1 MAKQA
6 VKIVLAVLFILLLE
20 RCAQV
25 GTLSGGKRD
34 TTAPKLIEAIPANK
48 TVNFNS
54 QQIIL
59 KFDEHVKL
67 SDLPNQLIIS
77 PKLGF
82 DPDIETDGKK
92 VIISFN
98 KQTLLPN
105 TTYRFYFGK
114 AIIDMTEANPLSN
127 FEYVFST
134 GNNID
139 SLRIKGVVLNAFNNK
154 PEKDIIIGLYNKV
167 EDVDSLPYKK
177 TPNYITRS
185 SESGEFEFSNLP
197 YAVYKVYG
205 LADKNKNYIYD
216 GDIEKIAFSDSTL
229 TLRSDTSVKLSLF
242 KEEAPKAFIKKISSP
257 YYGFSQ
263 VIFNKKS
270 VLSLKPFNNEDAKN
284 IYETNVGKEK
294 DTLSFY
300 YKNLKDTL
308 VLLIKNVS
316 FKKTDTVKVQLPKV
330 NSGNKPG
337 NKKMVSFSNNAATGK
352 LAINTPLQLTFLNWM
367 DTARTDI
374 SKLKFISKKDSLI
387 SDQAIKYKWI
397 NINTLEIGSKLKQG
411 LDYSLKTDT
420 NAFFDVNG
428 NKNDSSMITFQT
440 RSESELGKMT
450 LKLLFNKKQGYLVQV
465 TNDQEQI
472 IREQF
477 ISFSLSASNAV
488 TIDFTNVTPG
498 TYKIK
503 IVFDT
508 NENKKWDTG
517 DLNLKIQPEH
527 VFIHQKP
534 IKVLAD
540 WEIEEEILI
549 KE

>member
-1 MAKQA
+1 MAKQSA
-6 VKIVLAVLFILLLE
+6 KILLALLFILLLE
-20 RCAQV
+20 RCAQI
-25 GTLSGGKRD
+25 GTLSGGVRD
-34 TTAPKLIEAIPANK
+34 TTPPKLLEAIPANK

-54 QQIIL
+54 SQVIL
-59 KFDEHVKL
+59 KFDEHIKL
-67 SDLPNQLIIS
+67 ADLSNQLIIS

-82 DPDIETDGKK
+82 NPDISTDGKK
-92 VIISFN
+92 LIINFN

-114 AIIDMTEANPLSN
+114 AIIDMTEANALQN

-139 SLRIKGVVLNAFNNK
+139 SLKVKGIVLNAYNNK
-154 PEKDIIIGLYNKV
+154 PEKDILIGLYNKT

-177 TPNYITRS
+177 TPNYITRTG
-185 SESGEFEFSNLP
+185 ESGEFTFGNLP
-197 YAVYKVYG
+197 NAIYKVYA
-205 LADKNKNYIYD
+205 LADKNKNYMYD
-216 GDIEKIAFSDSTL
+216 GDIERIAFGDSAL
-229 TLRSDTSVKLSLF
+229 ELSSDTSIKLKLF
-242 KEEAPKAFIKKISSP
+242 KEEAPKAFIKKINSP

-263 VIFNKKS
+263 VILNKKS
-270 VLSLKPFNNEDAKN
+270 ILSLETFNKEDAKN
-284 IYETNVGKEK
+284 IFETNAGKEK

-300 YKNLKDTL
+300 YRNLKDTL
-308 VLLIKNVS
+308 GLLVKNVS
-316 FKKTDTVKVQLPKV
+316 FKKTDTVKVQLPKLSLV
-330 NSGNKPG
+330 KRKFN
-337 NKKMVSFSNNAATGK
+337 FSTNAATGN
-352 LAINTPLQLTFLNWM
+352 LPINTALRLNFLSWM
-367 DTARTDI
+367 DTSKTDL
-374 SKLKFISKKDSLI
+374 SKLKLTSKKDSLI
-387 SDQAIKYKWI
+387 SEQPLKYKWI
-397 NINTLEIGSKLKQG
+397 NIYTLEIGNKLKQG
-411 LDYSLKTDT
+411 MNYSLKTDT

-428 NKNDSSMITFQT
+428 NKNDSSLINFQT
-440 RSESELGKMT
+440 QSETELGKLT

-465 TNDQEQI
+465 VNDQEQI

-477 ISFSLSASNAV
+477 VTFSLSGTNAV
-488 TIDFTNVTPG
+488 SIDFTNVTPG

-503 IVFDT
+503 IVFDA

-527 VFIHQKP
+527 VFIHPKP

>member
-1 MAKQA
+1 MAKQSA
-6 VKIVLAVLFILLLE
+6 KILLALLFILLLE
-20 RCAQV
+20 RCAQI
-25 GTLSGGKRD
+25 GTLSGGVRD
-34 TTAPKLIEAIPANK
+34 TIPPKLVEAIPANK

-54 QQIIL
+54 AQVIL
-59 KFDEHVKL
+59 KFDEHIKL
-67 SDLPNQLIIS
+67 ADLSNQLIIS

-82 DPDIETDGKK
+82 DPDISTDGKK
-92 VIISFN
+92 LIINFN

-114 AIIDMTEANPLSN
+114 AIIDMTEANALQN

-139 SLRIKGVVLNAFNNK
+139 SLKVKGTVLNAFNNK
-154 PEKDIIIGLYNKV
+154 PEKDIIIGLYNKE

-177 TPNYITRS
+177 TPNYITRTG
-185 SESGEFEFSNLP
+185 ESGEFTFGNLP
-197 YAVYKVYG
+197 HAIYKVYA
-205 LADKNKNYIYD
+205 LADKNKNYMYD
-216 GDIEKIAFSDSTL
+216 GDIERIAFTDSAL
-229 TLRSDTSVKLSLF
+229 ELSSDTSIKLKLF
-242 KEEAPKAFIKKISSP
+242 KEEAPKAFIKKINSP

-263 VIFNKKS
+263 VILNKKS
-270 VLSLKPFNNEDAKN
+270 ILSLETFNKEDVKN
-284 IYETNVGKEK
+284 IFETNVGKEK

-308 VLLIKNVS
+308 ALLVKNVS
-316 FKKTDTVKVQLPKV
+316 FKRTDTVKVQLPKLSLV
-330 NSGNKPG
+330 KRKFN
-337 NKKMVSFSNNAATGK
+337 FSTNAATGN
-352 LAINTPLQLTFLNWM
+352 LPINTALRLNFLSWM
-367 DTARTDI
+367 DTSKTDL
-374 SKLKFISKKDSLI
+374 SKLKLTSKKDSLI

-397 NINTLEIGSKLKQG
+397 NINTLEIGNKLKQG
-411 LDYSLKTDT
+411 VTYSLKTDT

-428 NKNDSSMITFQT
+428 NKNDSSLINFQT
-440 RSESELGKMT
+440 QSENELGKLS

-465 TNDQEQI
+465 VNDQEQV

-477 ISFSLSASNAV
+477 VTFSLSGTNAV
-488 TIDFTNVTPG
+488 NIDFTNVTPG

-517 DLNLKIQPEH
+517 DLNLKIQPEPI
-527 VFIHQKP
+527 FIHQKA

>member
-6 VKIVLAVLFILLLE
+6 VKIVLALLFILLLE
-20 RCAQV
+20 RCAQI
-25 GTLSGGKRD
+25 GTLSGGVRD
-34 TTAPKLIEAIPANK
+34 TTPPKLVEAIPANK

-54 QQIIL
+54 DQIVL
-59 KFDEHVKL
+59 KFDEHIKL
-67 SDLPNQLIIS
+67 ADLPNQLIIS

-82 DPDIETDGKK
+82 DPDISTDGKK
-92 VIISFN
+92 LIINFN

-114 AIIDMTEANPLSN
+114 AIIDMTEANPLEN

-134 GNNID
+134 GNTID
-139 SLRIKGVVLNAFNNK
+139 SLRVRGVVLNAFNNK
-154 PEKDIIIGLYNKV
+154 PEKDIIIGLYNKE

-177 TPNYITRS
+177 TPNYITRT
-185 SESGEFEFSNLP
+185 SESGEFKFGNLP
-197 YAVYKVYG
+197 HAIYKVYA
-205 LADKNKNYIYD
+205 LADKNKNYMYD
-216 GDIEKIAFSDSTL
+216 GDIERIAFNDSAL
-229 TLRSDTSVKLSLF
+229 ELSSDTSTKLMLF
-242 KEEAPKAFIKKISSP
+242 KEEAPKVFIKKINSP

-263 VIFNKKS
+263 VILNKKS
-270 VLSLKPFNNEDAKN
+270 ILSLETFNKEDAKN
-284 IYETNVGKEK
+284 IFETNVRKEK

-308 VLLIKNVS
+308 ALLVKNVS
-316 FKKTDTVKVQLPKV
+316 FKKTDTVKVQLPKLSSV
-330 NSGNKPG
+330 KRKFN
-337 NKKMVSFSNNAATGK
+337 FSSNAATGS
-352 LAINTPLQLTFLNWM
+352 LPINTALRLNFLNWM
-367 DTARTDI
+367 DTSKTDL
-374 SKLKFISKKDSLI
+374 SKLKLTSKKDSLI
-387 SDQAIKYKWI
+387 SDQVIKYKWI
-397 NINTLEIGSKLKQG
+397 NINTLEIGNKLKQG

-428 NKNDSSMITFQT
+428 NKNDSSMINFKTQ
-440 RSESELGKMT
+440 SENELGKLT

-465 TNDQEQI
+465 INDQEQI

-477 ISFSLSASNAV
+477 VTFSLSGTNAV
-488 TIDFTNVTPG
+488 SIDFTNVTPG

-503 IVFDT
+503 IVFDA

-527 VFIHQKP
+527 VFINPKP

-540 WEIEEEILI
+540 WEIEEEILL

>member
-1 MAKQA
+1 MAKQSA
-6 VKIVLAVLFILLLE
+6 KILLALLFILLLE
-20 RCAQV
+20 RCAQI
-25 GTLSGGKRD
+25 GTLSGGVRD
-34 TTAPKLIEAIPANK
+34 TIPPKLVEAIPANK

-54 QQIIL
+54 AQVIL
-59 KFDEHVKL
+59 KFDEHIKL
-67 SDLPNQLIIS
+67 ADLSNQLIIS

-82 DPDIETDGKK
+82 DPDISTDGKK
-92 VIISFN
+92 LIINFN

-114 AIIDMTEANPLSN
+114 AIIDMTEANALQN

-134 GNNID
+134 GNTID
-139 SLRIKGVVLNAFNNK
+139 SLKVKGTVLNAFNNK
-154 PEKDIIIGLYNKV
+154 PEKDIIIGLYNKT

-177 TPNYITRS
+177 TPNYITRTG
-185 SESGEFEFSNLP
+185 ESGEFTFGNLP
-197 YAVYKVYG
+197 HAIYKVYA
-205 LADKNKNYIYD
+205 LADKNKNYMYD
-216 GDIEKIAFSDSTL
+216 GDIERIAFNDSSL
-229 TLRSDTSVKLSLF
+229 ELSSDTSIKLKLF
-242 KEEAPKAFIKKISSP
+242 KEEAPKVFIKKINSP

-263 VIFNKKS
+263 VILNKKS
-270 VLSLKPFNNEDAKN
+270 ILSLETLNKEDAKN
-284 IYETNVGKEK
+284 IFETNVGKEK

-308 VLLIKNVS
+308 ALLVKNVS
-316 FKKTDTVKVQLPKV
+316 FKRTDTLKVQLPKLSLV
-330 NSGNKPG
+330 KRKFN
-337 NKKMVSFSNNAATGK
+337 FSTNAATGN
-352 LAINTPLQLTFLNWM
+352 LPINTALRLNFLSWM
-367 DTARTDI
+367 DTSKTDL
-374 SKLKFISKKDSLI
+374 SKLKLTSKKDSLI

-397 NINTLEIGSKLKQG
+397 NINTLEIGNKLKQG
-411 LDYSLKTDT
+411 VTYSLKTDT

-428 NKNDSSMITFQT
+428 NKNDSSLINFQT
-440 RSESELGKMT
+440 QSENELGKLS

-465 TNDQEQI
+465 VNDQEQV

-477 ISFSLSASNAV
+477 VTFSLSGTNAV
-488 TIDFTNVTPG
+488 SIDFTNVTPG

-517 DLNLKIQPEH
+517 DLNLKIQPEPI
-527 VFIHQKP
+527 FIHQKA

>member
-1 MAKQA
+1 MAKQSA
-6 VKIVLAVLFILLLE
+6 KILLALLFILLLE
-20 RCAQV
+20 RCAQI
-25 GTLSGGKRD
+25 GTLSGGVRD
-34 TTAPKLIEAIPANK
+34 TTPPKLVEAIPANK

-54 QQIIL
+54 SQVIL
-59 KFDEHVKL
+59 KFDEHIKL
-67 SDLPNQLIIS
+67 ADLSNQLIIS

-82 DPDIETDGKK
+82 DPDISIDGKK
-92 VIISFN
+92 LIINFN

-114 AIIDMTEANPLSN
+114 AIIDMTEANALQN

-139 SLRIKGVVLNAFNNK
+139 SLKVKGIVHNAYNNK
-154 PEKDIIIGLYNKV
+154 PEKDIIIGLYNKT

-177 TPNYITRS
+177 TPNYITRTG
-185 SESGEFEFSNLP
+185 ESGEFTFGNLP
-197 YAVYKVYG
+197 HAIYKVYA
-205 LADKNKNYIYD
+205 LADKNKNYMYD
-216 GDIEKIAFSDSTL
+216 GDIERIAFGDSAL
-229 TLRSDTSVKLSLF
+229 ELSSDTSIKLKLF
-242 KEEAPKAFIKKISSP
+242 KEEAPKAFIKKINSP

-263 VIFNKKS
+263 VILNKKS
-270 VLSLKPFNNEDAKN
+270 ILSLETFNKEDAKN
-284 IYETNVGKEK
+284 IFETNAGKEK

-300 YKNLKDTL
+300 YRNLKDTL
-308 VLLIKNVS
+308 GLLVKNVS
-316 FKKTDTVKVQLPKV
+316 FKKTDTVKVQLPKLSLV
-330 NSGNKPG
+330 KRKFN
-337 NKKMVSFSNNAATGK
+337 FSTNVATGN
-352 LAINTPLQLTFLNWM
+352 LPINTALRLNFLSWM
-367 DTARTDI
+367 DTSKTNL
-374 SKLKFISKKDSLI
+374 SKLKLTSKKDSLI
-387 SDQAIKYKWI
+387 SEQPLKYKWI
-397 NINTLEIGSKLKQG
+397 NINTLEIGNKLKQG
-411 LDYSLKTDT
+411 MNYSLKADT

-428 NKNDSSMITFQT
+428 NKNDSSLINFQT
-440 RSESELGKMT
+440 QSENELGKLT

-465 TNDQEQI
+465 VNDQEQI

-477 ISFSLSASNAV
+477 VTFSLSGTNAV
-488 TIDFTNVTPG
+488 SIDFTNVTPG

-503 IVFDT
+503 IVFDA

-527 VFIHQKP
+527 VFIHPKP

>member
-1 MAKQA
+1 MAKQV

-25 GTLSGGKRD
+25 GTLSGGTRD
-34 TTAPKLIEAIPANK
+34 NTPPKLVEAIPANK

-54 QQIIL
+54 QQIVL
-59 KFDEHVKL
+59 KFNEHIKL

-82 DPDIETDGKK
+82 DPEIEADGKK
-92 VIISFN
+92 LVISFN
-98 KQTLLPN
+98 KNTLLPN

-114 AIIDMTEANPLSN
+114 AIIDMTEGNPLTN

-139 SLRIKGVVLNAFNNK
+139 SLKVKGIVLNAFNNK
-154 PEKDIIIGLYNKV
+154 SEKDIIVGLYNKA
-167 EDVDSLPYKK
+167 EYIDSLPYKK
-177 TPNYITRS
+177 TPNYFTRT
-185 SESGEFEFSNLP
+185 SENGEFEFSNLP
-197 YAVYKVYG
+197 YAIYKVYA

-216 GDIEKIAFSDSTL
+216 GDIEKIAFSDSAL
-229 TLRSDTSVKLSLF
+229 VLSSDTSLKLGLF
-242 KEEAPKAFIKKISSP
+242 KEEPSKTFIKKIYSP

-263 VIFNKKS
+263 LIFNKKS
-270 VLSLKPFNNEDAKN
+270 VLSLKTLNKDDAKN
-284 IYETNVGKEK
+284 IFETNIGKEK

-300 YKNLKDTL
+300 YKDLRDTIALL
-308 VLLIKNVS
+308 VKNIS
-316 FKKTDTVKVQLPKV
+316 FKRTDTVKVQLPKINATKRKFIV
-330 NSGNKPG
+330 SSNAANGKLPINKP
-337 NKKMVSFSNNAATGK
+337 F
-352 LAINTPLQLTFLNWM
+352 QLTFLNWM
-367 DTARTDI
+367 DTSKTDM
-374 SKLKFISKKDSLI
+374 SKLKLSSKKDSLI
-387 SDQAIKYKWI
+387 SEQAIKYKWI
-397 NINTLEIGSKLKQG
+397 NIHTLEIANKLKQG
-411 LDYSLKTDT
+411 HDYTLKADT
-420 NAFFDVNG
+420 NAFFDVND
-428 NKNDSSMITFQT
+428 NKNDSLKINFTT
-440 RSESELGKMT
+440 ESESELGKLS

-477 ISFSLSASNAV
+477 VSFSLSASNAV

-503 IVFDT
+503 VVFDI

-517 DLNLKIQPEH
+517 DLDAKIQPEH

>member
-1 MAKQA
+1 MAKQSA
-6 VKIVLAVLFILLLE
+6 KILLALLFILLLE
-20 RCAQV
+20 RCAQI
-25 GTLSGGKRD
+25 GTLSGGVRD
-34 TTAPKLIEAIPANK
+34 TIPPKLVEAIPANK

-54 QQIIL
+54 AQVIL
-59 KFDEHVKL
+59 KFDEHIKL
-67 SDLPNQLIIS
+67 ADLPNQLIIS

-82 DPDIETDGKK
+82 DPDISTDGKK
-92 VIISFN
+92 LIINFN

-114 AIIDMTEANPLSN
+114 AIIDMTEANALQN

-139 SLRIKGVVLNAFNNK
+139 SLKVKGTVLNAFNNK
-154 PEKDIIIGLYNKV
+154 PEKDIIIGLYNKE

-177 TPNYITRS
+177 TPNYITRTG
-185 SESGEFEFSNLP
+185 ESGEFTFGNLP
-197 YAVYKVYG
+197 HAIYKVYA
-205 LADKNKNYIYD
+205 LADKNKNYMYD
-216 GDIEKIAFSDSTL
+216 GDIERIAFTDSAL
-229 TLRSDTSVKLSLF
+229 ELSSDTSIKLRLF
-242 KEEAPKAFIKKISSP
+242 KEEAPKAFIKKINSP

-263 VIFNKKS
+263 VILNKKS
-270 VLSLKPFNNEDAKN
+270 ILSLETFNKVDAKS
-284 IYETNVGKEK
+284 IFETNAGKEK

-308 VLLIKNVS
+308 ALLVKNVS
-316 FKKTDTVKVQLPKV
+316 FKKTDTVKVQLPKLSLV
-330 NSGNKPG
+330 KRKFN
-337 NKKMVSFSNNAATGK
+337 FSTNAATGN
-352 LAINTPLQLTFLNWM
+352 LPINTALRLNFLSWM
-367 DTARTDI
+367 DTSKTDL
-374 SKLKFISKKDSLI
+374 SKLKLTSKKDSLI
-387 SDQAIKYKWI
+387 SEQPLKYKWI
-397 NINTLEIGSKLKQG
+397 NINTLEIGNKLKQG
-411 LDYSLKTDT
+411 MNYSLKTDT

-428 NKNDSSMITFQT
+428 NKNDSSLINFQT
-440 RSESELGKMT
+440 QSENELGKLT

-465 TNDQEQI
+465 VNDQEQI

-477 ISFSLSASNAV
+477 VTFSLSGTNAV
-488 TIDFTNVTPG
+488 SIDFTNVTPG

-527 VFIHQKP
+527 VFIHPKA
-534 IKVLAD
+534 IKILAD

>member
-20 RCAQV
+20 RCAQI
-25 GTLSGGKRD
+25 GTLSGGTRD
-34 TTAPKLIEAIPANK
+34 TIPPKLIEAIPANK

-54 QQIIL
+54 DQIVL
-59 KFDEHVKL
+59 KFNEHIKL
-67 SDLPNQLIIS
+67 ADLPNQLIIS

-82 DPDIETDGKK
+82 DPDISTEGKK
-92 VIISFN
+92 LIISFN

-114 AIIDMTEANPLSN
+114 AIIDMTEANALEN

-139 SLRIKGVVLNAFNNK
+139 SLTVKGIVLNAFNNK
-154 PEKDIIIGLYNKV
+154 PEKDIIIGLYNKA
-167 EDVDSLPYKK
+167 EDADSLPYKK
-177 TPNYITRS
+177 TPNYITRTN
-185 SESGEFEFSNLP
+185 EGGEFIFGNLP
-197 YAVYKVYG
+197 HAIYKVYA
-205 LADKNKNYIYD
+205 LADKNKNYMYD
-216 GDIEKIAFSDSTL
+216 GDIERIAFNDSL
-229 TLRSDTSVKLSLF
+229 LDLNSDTSINLVLF
-242 KEEAPKAFIKKISSP
+242 KEEPSKAFIKKINSP

-263 VIFNKKS
+263 VILNKKS
-270 VLSLKPFNNEDAKN
+270 ILSLNPLNKDEAKN
-284 IYETNVGKEK
+284 IFETNVGKEK

-308 VLLIKNVS
+308 VLLLKNVS
-316 FKKTDTVKVQLPKV
+316 FKKTDTIEVKLPKV
-330 NSGNKPG
+330 NSGNKAG
-337 NKKMVSFSNNAATGK
+337 NKKMVTFSDNAVTGK
-352 LAINTPLQLTFLNWM
+352 LPVNTPLQLIFLNWM

-374 SKLKFISKKDSLI
+374 TKLKLVSKKDSLI
-387 SDQAIKYKWI
+387 SDEPIKHKWI
-397 NINTLEIGSKLKQG
+397 DIHTLEITNKLKQG

-420 NAFFDVNG
+420 TAFFDVNG
-428 NKNDSSMITFQT
+428 NKNDSSLINFQT
-440 RSESELGKMT
+440 QSENELGKLS

-465 TNDQEQI
+465 INDQEQI

-477 ISFSLSASNAV
+477 VTFSLSGSNAV
-488 TIDFTNVTPG
+488 TIDFINVTPG

-503 IVFDT
+503 IVFDA

-527 VFIHQKP
+527 VFIHSKA

>member
-1 MAKQA
+1 MAKQSA
-6 VKIVLAVLFILLLE
+6 KILLAVLFILLLE
-20 RCAQV
+20 RCAQI
-25 GTLSGGKRD
+25 GTLSGGVRD
-34 TTAPKLIEAIPANK
+34 TTPPKLVEAIPANK

-54 QQIIL
+54 SQVIL
-59 KFDEHVKL
+59 KFDEHIKL
-67 SDLPNQLIIS
+67 ADLPNQLIIS

-82 DPDIETDGKK
+82 DPDISTDGKK
-92 VIISFN
+92 LIINFN
-98 KQTLLPN
+98 KEPLLPN

-114 AIIDMTEANPLSN
+114 AIIDMTEANALQN

-139 SLRIKGVVLNAFNNK
+139 SLRIKGIVLNAFNNK

-177 TPNYITRS
+177 TPNYITRT
-185 SESGEFEFSNLP
+185 SESGEFTFGNLP
-197 YAVYKVYG
+197 HAIYKVYA
-205 LADKNKNYIYD
+205 LADKNKNYMYD
-216 GDIEKIAFSDSTL
+216 GDIESIAFNDSAL
-229 TLRSDTSVKLSLF
+229 ELSSDTSIKLKLF
-242 KEEAPKAFIKKISSP
+242 KEEAPKAFIKKINSP

-263 VIFNKKS
+263 VILNKKS
-270 VLSLKPFNNEDAKN
+270 ILSLETFNKEDAKN
-284 IYETNVGKEK
+284 IFETNVGKEK

-308 VLLIKNVS
+308 ALLVKNVS
-316 FKKTDTVKVQLPKV
+316 FKKTDTVKVQLPKLSLV
-330 NSGNKPG
+330 KRKFN
-337 NKKMVSFSNNAATGK
+337 FSTNAATGN
-352 LAINTPLQLTFLNWM
+352 LPINTALRLTFLSWM
-367 DTARTDI
+367 DTSKTDL
-374 SKLKFISKKDSLI
+374 STLKLTSKKDSLI
-387 SDQAIKYKWI
+387 QEQPLKYKWI
-397 NINTLEIGSKLKQG
+397 NINTLEIGNKLKQG
-411 LDYSLKTDT
+411 MNYSLKTDT
-420 NAFFDVNG
+420 STFFDMNG
-428 NKNDSSMITFQT
+428 NKNDSSLINFQT
-440 RSESELGKMT
+440 QSENELGKLT

-465 TNDQEQI
+465 VNDQEQI

-477 ISFSLSASNAV
+477 VTFSLSGTNAV
-488 TIDFTNVTPG
+488 SIDFTNITPG

-527 VFIHQKP
+527 VFIHPKP